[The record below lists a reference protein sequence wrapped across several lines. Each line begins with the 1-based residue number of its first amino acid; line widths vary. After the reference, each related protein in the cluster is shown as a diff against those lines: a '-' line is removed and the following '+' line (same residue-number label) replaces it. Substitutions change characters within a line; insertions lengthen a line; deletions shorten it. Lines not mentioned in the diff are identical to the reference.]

1 MPETLSG
8 SGAVDTM
15 SAADIDRELAGLDA
29 LELAGHE
36 RKSLG
41 SRTWSATWPKLI
53 AIGLVIGGWE
63 LVSLS
68 NWKSDHILPGPRVV
82 LGQLWTSLTDGTY
95 FHSDVIP
102 ATLQRAAIGYLAAV
116 LIGTVVGATLSQI
129 KLLRT
134 GVASL
139 ITGLQTMP
147 SVLWYPAA
155 LVLFGLNDNAILFV
169 VIIGAAPSVAAGI
182 MSGADQVHP
191 LLLRAGRVLGANKFQ
206 LWRQVVFPASMPAVV
221 SGLKQGWA
229 FAWRSLMAGELL
241 GASIGKGGIGGL
253 VDNARTFSDYNNMYA
268 AMTLILI
275 FGVIVDAI
283 FNVAE
288 KNVNRRRG
296 LIDVAGA

>member
-1 MPETLSG
+1 MP
-8 SGAVDTM
+8 DTTVHTTDMM
-15 SAADIDRELAGLDA
+15 SSADIDRELAGLDA
-29 LELAGHE
+29 LELAGRE

-41 SRTWSATWPKLI
+41 SRVWSSTWPKLI
-53 AIGLVIGGWE
+53 AIGIVLGGWE
-63 LVSLS
+63 LLSLS

-82 LGQLWTSLTDGTY
+82 LGEFWTSLTDGTY
-95 FHSDVIP
+95 FHSEVLQ
-102 ATLQRAAIGYLAAV
+102 ATLQRAVVGYLAAV
-116 LIGTVVGATLSQI
+116 AIGTVIGALLSQV
-129 KLLRT
+129 KVLRT

-169 VIIGAAPSVAAGI
+169 VIIGAAPSVASGI

-191 LLLRAGRVLGANKFQ
+191 LLLRAGRVLGAGRFQ

-229 FAWRSLMAGELL
+229 FAWRSLMAGELI
-241 GASIGKGGIGGL
+241 GASIGKGGIGGF
-253 VDNARTFSDYNNMYA
+253 VDNARTFSDYNAMYA

-275 FGVIVDAI
+275 IGVIVDSI
-283 FNVAE
+283 FNVIE

-296 LIDVAGA
+296 LIDNAAA